1 MPEFSGPLS
10 SQTVA
15 EIRLLLGVFHCAVV
29 AASPRNCLL
38 AEQLLQGDALVL
50 GTGKASAAM
59 AVAVNEQLTGS
70 VRGLVVTRYGHGL
83 QPAETAGPIEVLEA
97 GHPLPDEA
105 SAAAGQRLLRLART
119 IAPTETLLFLASGG
133 GSALSIA
140 PLGTVTLEQKR
151 LATDYLLRNGADI
164 RDINCVRRHL
174 SALKG
179 GRLAAAVHPARVVTL
194 AISDVPGDTIGDIAS
209 GPTIPDPT
217 TARQALEI
225 LQRYEYPGRDELIP
239 VLTEPRFESPKP
251 GDPAFASDQ
260 ARIIASAKTALD
272 AAQGLLET
280 EGFTVRRLGD
290 HLTSRARKLGR
301 EHARLARE
309 IAKSSARV
317 ALLSG
322 GETRVVISGRDGR
335 GGRNLEY
342 LAALAL
348 ALDGHENI
356 VALAADTDGIDG
368 NADHAG
374 GVVVPEILA
383 LGRDADLDLSL
394 LLAKNDTYRYFQACK
409 LLVET
414 GPTRTNVSDFR
425 LILINPMAEE
435 PVRG

>member
-1 MPEFSGPLS
+1 MPEVSAPPSRLTGPGR
-10 SQTVA
+10 Q
-15 EIRLLLGVFHCAVV
+15 LLLDAFHCAVA
-29 AASPRNCLL
+29 AASARNCLT
-38 AEQLLQGDALVL
+38 ADRLLQGDALVL

-59 AVAVNEQLTGS
+59 AVVVNEQLTGA

-83 QPAETAGPIEVLEA
+83 QPAETAGPIEILEA

-119 IAPTETLLFLASGG
+119 IGSTETLLFLASGG
-133 GSALSIA
+133 GSALSVA
-140 PLGTVTLEQKR
+140 PLGPITLEQKR
-151 LATDYLLRNGADI
+151 LVTDYLMRSGADI
-164 RDINCVRRHL
+164 RDINCVRRRL

-179 GRLAAAVHPARVVTL
+179 GRLAAAAHPARVVTL
-194 AISDVPGDTIGDIAS
+194 AISDVPGDELSDIAS

-217 TARQALEI
+217 TAEQALEI
-225 LQRYEYPGRDELIP
+225 LERYEYPGRDELAS
-239 VLTEPRFESPKP
+239 VLAEPRFESPRP

-272 AAQGLLET
+272 AAQGLLEAQ
-280 EGFTVRRLGD
+280 GFTVRRLGD
-290 HLTSRARKLGR
+290 HLTGRAHELGR
-301 EHARLARE
+301 EHAGIATE
-309 IAKSSARV
+309 IAAPGTRV

-322 GETRVVISGRDGR
+322 GETGVVVTGKAGR

-342 LAALAL
+342 LAGLAL
-348 ALDGHENI
+348 ELDGHENI

-374 GVVVPEILA
+374 GVVVPEILS
-383 LGRDADLDLSL
+383 LGRDAGVDLDL

-414 GPTRTNVSDFR
+414 GPTRTNVNDFR
-425 LILINPMAEE
+425 LILINPLA
-435 PVRG
+435 

>member
-1 MPEFSGPLS
+1 
-10 SQTVA
+10 
-15 EIRLLLGVFHCAVV
+15 
-29 AASPRNCLL
+29 
-38 AEQLLQGDALVL
+38 
-50 GTGKASAAM
+50 
-59 AVAVNEQLTGS
+59 
-70 VRGLVVTRYGHGL
+70 
-83 QPAETAGPIEVLEA
+83 
-97 GHPLPDEA
+97 
-105 SAAAGQRLLRLART
+105 
-119 IAPTETLLFLASGG
+119 
-133 GSALSIA
+133 
-140 PLGTVTLEQKR
+140 
-151 LATDYLLRNGADI
+151 
-164 RDINCVRRHL
+164 
-174 SALKG
+174 
-179 GRLAAAVHPARVVTL
+179 
-194 AISDVPGDTIGDIAS
+194 
-209 GPTIPDPT
+209 
-217 TARQALEI
+217 
-225 LQRYEYPGRDELIP
+225 
-239 VLTEPRFESPKP
+239 
-251 GDPAFASDQ
+251 
-260 ARIIASAKTALD
+260 
-272 AAQGLLET
+272 
-280 EGFTVRRLGD
+280 
-290 HLTSRARKLGR
+290 LGR

-322 GETRVVISGRDGR
+322 GETRVVISGKDGR

-394 LLAKNDTYRYFQACK
+394 LLTKNDTYRYFQACK